1 MSQENVE
8 IVRSY
13 YEAYDREDH
22 DGWKALLASEVE
34 FLPLGLMGGSTSGV
48 DNVARHVSEFTGAFD
63 SYGVSPEAFY
73 DGGDQVVVALHRSA
87 RSARSPAS
95 IDDQFAQWFSLRDGR
110 IVRIQSFRRVHEALE
125 AAGLEE

>member
-13 YEAYDREDH
+13 FRAYDREDP
-22 DGWKALLASEVE
+22 DAWKALLAPEVE

-48 DNVARHVSEFTGAFD
+48 DNVAREVSEFTRAFD

-73 DGGDQVVVALHRSA
+73 DGGDEVVAVLHRRA
-87 RSARSPAS
+87 RSARSPAA

-110 IVRIQSFRRVHEALE
+110 IVRMQSFRRVQDALE
-125 AAGLEE
+125 AAGLRE